1 MITTAEKLIKEKYD
15 TNTIVREQGEHGSLF
30 GHFISKN
37 ENYYAIVKDNTVSI
51 YKLDN
56 LFLLRE

>member
-1 MITTAEKLIKEKYD
+1 MEACLDILY
-15 TNTIVREQGEHGSLF
+15 Q
-30 GHFISKN
+30 KN
-37 ENYYAIVKDNTVSI
+37 ENYYVIVKDNTVSI